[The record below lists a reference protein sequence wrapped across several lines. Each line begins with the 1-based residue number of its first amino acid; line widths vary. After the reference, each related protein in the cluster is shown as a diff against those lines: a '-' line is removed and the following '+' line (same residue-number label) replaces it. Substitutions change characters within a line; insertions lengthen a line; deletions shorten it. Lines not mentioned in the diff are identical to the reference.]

1 MKLNKLKT
9 LLYTYTRA
17 RTRTHRRDFRILVLN
32 SKMVVMTPDTV
43 VFMPYCVQVSVLVGR
58 KTLFLYNLLDPDNPV
73 ELAFQQRYGSVV
85 TYKWYVCCVQT
96 SSV

>member
-9 LLYTYTRA
+9 ISH
-17 RTRTHRRDFRILVLN
+17 TRTLKREFHILVLN
-32 SKMVVMTPDTV
+32 SKMVVMTPETV
-43 VFMPYCVQVSVLVGR
+43 VFMPYHVQVSVLVGR
-58 KTLFLYNLLDPDNPV
+58 KTLFLYNLHDPDNPV

-85 TYKWYVCCVQT
+85 TYKWYVFCVQT

>member
-1 MKLNKLKT
+1 MEL
-9 LLYTYTRA
+9 A
-17 RTRTHRRDFRILVLN
+17 VDPCP
-32 SKMVVMTPDTV
+32 VVGFGSLSV
-43 VFMPYCVQVSVLVGR
+43 VQKVLVGR
-58 KTLFLYNLLDPDNPV
+58 KTLFLCNWHGPDNPV